1 MTKTKLIVSLAFT
14 VATVMPVMAQDYPSQ
29 PVQLTAPYGPG
40 GASDLAARNLANVA
54 PDYVGQPILVTN
66 RAGAGGATGS
76 AYVKNSDPDG
86 YNLLLARIGSHS
98 ISPALKASMPYKWD
112 DFTYLGLLEINPAA
126 CATASTKPYQSIEE
140 LRAAIEANPGAVTYS
155 SAGVGT
161 LHHLGGIMLLDE
173 LGFDDPGTAA
183 THIPFQSGGAAAA
196 AAATGQVDFVCS
208 NISAMISQIEGGQL
222 RPLIVTTPE
231 RVKSLPDVE
240 TASELDMPGLEALV
254 GWSGLVGPPEMSD
267 DLVATWADALKE
279 VAQDERWVKQT
290 ESLGSVPM
298 MLSPEETVAFVEN
311 QYTTF
316 KGLIEKLNLTIE

>member
-1 MTKTKLIVSLAFT
+1 MTKMKLIVGMAF
-14 VATVMPVMAQDYPSQ
+14 AAASALPVMAQDYPSQ
-29 PVQLTAPYGPG
+29 PIQLTAPYGPG
-40 GASDLAARNLANVA
+40 GASDLAARNLANIA
-54 PDYVGQPILVTN
+54 PDYVGQPVLVTN

-98 ISPALKASMPYKWD
+98 ISPALKSSMPYQWD

-126 CATASTKPYQSIEE
+126 CATATSKPYQTLEE
-140 LRAAIEANPGAVTYS
+140 LRAAIEENPGAVTYS

-173 LGFDDPGTAA
+173 LGFEDPSVAA

-208 NISAMISQIEGGQL
+208 NISAIISQIEGGQL
-222 RPLIVTTPE
+222 RPLVVTTPE
-231 RVKSLPDVE
+231 RVDTLPDVP
-240 TASELDMPGLEALV
+240 TASELGIPGIEALV
-254 GWSGLVGPPEMSD
+254 GWSGLVGPP
-267 DLVATWADALKE
+267 DLSEDVIATWAAALQE
-279 VAQDERWVKQT
+279 IGQDERWSAQT

-298 MLSPEETVAFVEN
+298 MLSPEETVEFVEN
-311 QYTTF
+311 QYSTF
-316 KGLIEKLNLTIE
+316 KGLVEKLNLKID

>member
-1 MTKTKLIVSLAFT
+1 MTKSKLLVG
-14 VATVMPVMAQDYPSQ
+14 VAVAAMTAMPAAAQDYPSQ

-54 PDYVGQPILVTN
+54 PDFVGQPVLVTN

-76 AYVKNSDPDG
+76 AYVRNADPDG

-98 ISPALKASMPYKWD
+98 ISPAIKSSMPYEWD

-126 CATASTKPYQSIEE
+126 CATATSKPYESLDD
-140 LRAAIEANPGAVTYS
+140 LRDAIEANPGAITYS

-161 LHHLGGIMLLDE
+161 LHHLGGIMLLDV
-173 LGFDDPGTAA
+173 LGFEDPAVAA
-183 THIPFQSGGAAAA
+183 THIPFQGGGAAAA

-208 NISAMISQIEGGQL
+208 NISAIISQIEGGQL
-222 RPLIVTTPE
+222 RPLVVTTPE
-231 RVKSLPDVE
+231 RVDSLPDVQ
-240 TASELDMPGLEALV
+240 TASELGYPDLEALV
-254 GWSGLVGPPEMSD
+254 GWSGLVGPPDMGDEVIS
-267 DLVATWADALKE
+267 VWTDALQQ
-279 VAQDERWVKQT
+279 VSADERWVKQT

-298 MLSPEETVAFVEN
+298 ILSPEETVEFVEN

-316 KGLIEKLNLTIE
+316 RGLVERLGLQID

>member
-1 MTKTKLIVSLAFT
+1 MTKMNLIVGMA
-14 VATVMPVMAQDYPSQ
+14 VAAMAAMPVAAQDYPSQ

-54 PDYVGQPILVTN
+54 PDYMGQPVLVTN

-98 ISPALKASMPYKWD
+98 ISPALKSSMPYEWD
-112 DFTYLGLLEINPAA
+112 DFTYLSLLEVNPAA
-126 CATASTKPYQSIEE
+126 CATATSKSHESLE
-140 LRAAIEANPGAVTYS
+140 DLRAAIEESPGAVTYS

-173 LGFDDPGTAA
+173 MGFEDPAAAA

-208 NISAMISQIEGGQL
+208 NISAIISQIEGGQL
-222 RPLIVTTPE
+222 RPLVVTTPD
-231 RVKSLPDVE
+231 RVDSLPDVP
-240 TASELDMPGLEALV
+240 TAAELGHPGLEALV
-254 GWSGLVGPPEMSD
+254 GWSGLVGPPGLSEEMI
-267 DLVATWADALKE
+267 ATWVEVLQKVAD
-279 VAQDERWVKQT
+279 DERWVNQT
-290 ESLGSVPM
+290 KSLGSVPM

-316 KGLIEKLNLTIE
+316 RGLVEELDLQID

>member
-1 MTKTKLIVSLAFT
+1 MTKTKILTGIAFATMTALPLA
-14 VATVMPVMAQDYPSQ
+14 AQDYPSQ

-54 PDYVGQPILVTN
+54 PDYMGQPVLVTN

-98 ISPALKASMPYKWD
+98 ISPALKTSMPYKWD
-112 DFTYLGLLEINPAA
+112 DFTYLSLLEINPAA
-126 CATASTKPYQSIEE
+126 CATATSKPYESLEE
-140 LRAAIEANPGAVTYS
+140 LRAAIEAAPGAVTYS

-173 LGFDDPGTAA
+173 LGFEDPAVAA

-208 NISAMISQIEGGQL
+208 NISAIISQIEGGQL
-222 RPLIVTTPE
+222 RPLVVTTPE
-231 RVKSLPDVE
+231 RVESLPDVQ
-240 TASELDMPGLEALV
+240 TASELGYPALEALV
-254 GWSGLVGPPEMSD
+254 GWSGLVGPPGMSD
-267 DLVATWADALKE
+267 EIVATWTEVLQE
-279 VAQDERWVKQT
+279 VASDERWVNQT
-290 ESLGSVPM
+290 KSLGSVPM

-316 KGLIEKLNLTIE
+316 RSLVEELGLQID